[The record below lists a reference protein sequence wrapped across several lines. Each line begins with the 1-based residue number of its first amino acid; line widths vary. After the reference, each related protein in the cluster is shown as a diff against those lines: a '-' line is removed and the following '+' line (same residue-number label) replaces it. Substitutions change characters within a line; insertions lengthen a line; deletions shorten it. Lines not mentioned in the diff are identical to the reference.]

1 MQPTSIERDERN
13 SIKMYKMIFYICA
26 TIMMVVT
33 TYAMV
38 ESLSKYLVAGKIV
51 IGEVLVNTEF
61 PISNLP
67 N

>member
-1 MQPTSIERDERN
+1 
-13 SIKMYKMIFYICA
+13 MYKMIFYICA

>member
-13 SIKMYKMIFYICA
+13 GIKMYKMIFYICT
-26 TIMMVVT
+26 TIMIVVP

-38 ESLSKYLVAGKIV
+38 ESLSKYLVTGKIV
-51 IGEVLVNTEF
+51 IDEVLVNTEF
-61 PISNLP
+61 PVLNLP